1 MKTSNILQKLADA
14 LDLNNTKKK
23 KEALKS
29 ALKKLKKKEN
39 NYGVRIEEADNDED
53 TAELKNKLK
62 VVKAQRKKGVL
73 ALRELY
79 DKE

>member
-1 MKTSNILQKLADA
+1 MKTSNILKKLADA
-14 LDLNNTKKK
+14 LDLDNTKKK

-39 NYGVRIEEADNDED
+39 DYGVRLEQADNDED
-53 TAELKNKLK
+53 KAELENKLK